1 MPLKKN
7 RSAYAGS
14 STGAKKKKK
23 GQRDSVSKDGKHIK
37 RKVTKSSG
45 ISQSKNTRDKNNSS
59 GMQSSILNATREK
72 NNSSGLQS
80 AIHIHVDPAHA
91 MRVKTSS
98 SNLQTALQ
106 INVAPLSQKTGKS
119 KFADQPGSG
128 RKSGRKRKNSQR
140 IEL

>member
-14 STGAKKKKK
+14 STGIKKKKK
-23 GQRDSVSKDGKHIK
+23 GQRDAISKDGKHIK

-45 ISQSKNTRDKNNSS
+45 VSQSKQTRDKNSS
-59 GMQSSILNATREK
+59 GMQSSILNATRER

-80 AIHIHVDPAHA
+80 AIHIQVDPAHA
-91 MRVKTSS
+91 MRVKNSS
-98 SNLQTALQ
+98 SGLQAALQ

-128 RKSGRKRKNSQR
+128 RKSGRKRKNS
-140 IEL
+140 